1 MTTYKAKPEFV
12 LITPLLIIL
21 VVFGFIMAY
30 NKAWAGLVVMII
42 IASVVTH
49 MFLTTY
55 YQVEDRVLKVK
66 SGFLF
71 KKIIAIDS
79 IKKIGN
85 AKGLLNSSAT
95 SPDRIEINYNKSNSI
110 IISPKDTT
118 GFIGELKKI
127 KPDIEFDL
135 GEL

>member
-55 YQVEDRVLKVK
+55 YQVEERVLKVK

-85 AKGLLNSSAT
+85 AKGLLNSAP

-110 IISPKDTT
+110 IISPKDRQ
-118 GFIGELKKI
+118 GLVKELKKL

-135 GEL
+135 RVV